1 MNITLESI
9 VEKGS
14 VILDYFNNLNIV
26 CSVENLEDKVVE
38 LQSNIKLLQTV
49 SMYLANISNN
59 INKFIIRKK
68 RQKKIPISNKYIE
81 TNPTIYDVGTLTS
94 ANPSETKEI
103 EKSIFIPA
111 ITVQNI
117 EDVPTYNIYYVEDI
131 KQYCINIAGILIR
144 GDLCNIVD
152 YQTEK
157 SAECEYGSSCNSFK
171 TGEPCKYY
179 HDVRDYQSNNKPV
192 PIDNHRNFTVGSWIY
207 SKTKNPRTYFAR
219 HLGSKDRLLYDLQTL
234 KYVQYKNE
242 ISNREGQLI
251 HDLLIYMILNNQG
264 LLKNHPHWKGMP
276 KSI

>member
-1 MNITLESI
+1 L
-9 VEKGS
+9 
-14 VILDYFNNLNIV
+14 F
-26 CSVENLEDKVVE
+26 
-38 LQSNIKLLQTV
+38 
-49 SMYLANISNN
+49 
-59 INKFIIRKK
+59 
-68 RQKKIPISNKYIE
+68 IPIAE
-81 TNPTIYDVGTLTS
+81 
-94 ANPSETKEI
+94 AKE
-103 EKSIFIPA
+103 P
-111 ITVQNI
+111 
-117 EDVPTYNIYYVEDI
+117 
-131 KQYCINIAGILIR
+131 
-144 GDLCNIVD
+144 
-152 YQTEK
+152 
-157 SAECEYGSSCNSFK
+157 
-171 TGEPCKYY
+171 EPCKYY